1 MSAYAYS
8 EVVETAREYYN
19 SEDADN
25 FYYHIWGGNDIHI
38 GLYKNGSESIAD
50 ASRKTVEHLA
60 DLLPP
65 LDGNSHVLDMGAGYG
80 GAARYLAGRYGCR
93 VSALNLSEA
102 ENERDRAMNQEA
114 GLDQLINVIDGNFE
128 HIPLGDGVFDVIW
141 SQDAILHSGHRGQ
154 VVSEA
159 SRVLKPG
166 GDFIFTDPMQA
177 DDCPPGVL
185 QPVLDRIHLESL
197 GSPGF
202 YKQAA
207 SDCGLR
213 FVEYIDYTP
222 HLVRHYQRVHDELLD
237 NRALLKGKV
246 SEEYIERMLK
256 GLQNWVD
263 AGSKG
268 YLSWGI
274 LHFQKG

>member
-1 MSAYAYS
+1 MSARAYS

-38 GLYKNGSESIAD
+38 GLYEDGGEPIAD
-50 ASRKTVEHLA
+50 ASRKTVERLA
-60 DLLPP
+60 SLLPP

-93 VSALNLSEA
+93 VTALNLSEA
-102 ENERDRAMNQEA
+102 ENERDREINREA
-114 GLDQLINVIDGNFE
+114 GLDQLINVVDGNFE
-128 HIPLGDGVFDVIW
+128 HIPADDGVFDVVW
-141 SQDAILHSGHRGQ
+141 SQDAILHSGHRGR

-213 FVEYIDYTP
+213 FVEFIDYTP
-222 HLVRHYQRVHDELLD
+222 HLIRHYQRVHDELLA
-237 NRALLKGKV
+237 NRAQLKGKV
-246 SEEYIERMLK
+246 SGEYIERMLK
-256 GLQNWVD
+256 GLQHWVD

-274 LHFQKG
+274 LHFQKS